1 MADNEVTYDYDGL
14 TDMYKVTLSED
25 GFTASCWVSSMHLID
40 EKKGQ
45 LRDAIRRMALDT
57 MGQ

>member
-57 MGQ
+57 MAQ

>member
-45 LRDAIRRMALDT
+45 LRDAIRRMALDS
-57 MGQ
+57 MAQ